1 MRAFGLIAGLAVLA
15 ACTPPTPPT
24 LQQVEA
30 KCSQEARAAA
40 GPTGQVT
47 VGASSSNGLRSG
59 ISIGVTDDFLRGREP
74 AVVYAE
80 CYTRLSGA
88 APLTPYSPTATR

>member
-1 MRAFGLIAGLAVLA
+1 MRAFGLIAGFAVLA
-15 ACTPPTPPT
+15 ACAPPTPPT

-40 GPTGQVT
+40 GPTGSIA
-47 VGASSSNGLRSG
+47 VGASSSTGLRSG
-59 ISIGVTDDFLRGREP
+59 ISIGVTDDFLRGRDP